1 MNANVDSNSDLFK
14 ALKGGLNNFGV
25 VTRFDLKTFPQ
36 GKMWGGFVFYEP
48 NTTAMQLQALQSFTD
63 ASAAGVDDYA
73 AIESIHSYV
82 FAPARSNFSIGI
94 FAYTKPVAYP
104 KIFENLTSIKPQVA
118 SDLRV
123 TNLTNLTIEAG
134 DGTWTNPLTNG
145 SSLILTAFRGIPN
158 GGRYDT
164 VFFPKHGTS

>member
-1 MNANVDSNSDLFK
+1 MNANAESHSDLFK

-36 GKMWGGFVFYEP
+36 GKVWGGFVFYEP
-48 NTTAMQLQALQSFTD
+48 NTTAMQLEALQSFTD
-63 ASAAGVDDYA
+63 ASAAGEDDYA

-104 KIFENLTSIKPQVA
+104 QIFENLTSIKPQVT

-134 DGTWTNPLTNG
+134 KGRWRHSFVTRN
-145 SSLILTAFRGIPN
+145 SLILTAFRGIPN
-158 GGRYDT
+158 GGRYHT
-164 VFFPKHGTS
+164 IFFPKVG